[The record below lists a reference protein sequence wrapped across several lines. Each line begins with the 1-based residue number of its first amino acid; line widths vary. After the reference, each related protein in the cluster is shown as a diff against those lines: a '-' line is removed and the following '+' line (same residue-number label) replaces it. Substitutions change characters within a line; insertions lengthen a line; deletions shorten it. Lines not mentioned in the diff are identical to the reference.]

1 MMPHP
6 PTAAGTL
13 TGRMVRTLAAPL
25 SVLALLLAVFGGWA
39 IYGAVQAVNDRILL
53 AAARAISESL
63 VSDDGAIAMDLPPSA
78 FAMLEDA
85 QRDNVFYVIRHGRQ
99 NISGYDRLA
108 EASPVSSEG
117 EPAFRNARFL
127 GYPVRV
133 VTVGRH
139 LPSINGLLTVT
150 VAETTGARDRVV
162 LQMLVALA
170 LLELCLLGLA
180 SMLLPR
186 AVQRGLRPLDR
197 LTAELM
203 TRSSSSYA
211 PLPVASVPA
220 ELSALVAGFN
230 SLLARLEAAAE
241 GIRRFT
247 ADASHQMRTPL
258 AILKAHVAGLR
269 ATLPP
274 AQETTS
280 VLDDIDQATARLQN
294 LLVQLLALA
303 RAEGAASTA
312 IARQR
317 VDAVEVTRDCALGY
331 ADRAHELGVDIGFHA
346 AERGLFC
353 HADPHLLG
361 ELVGNLVDNAIR
373 YNRPG
378 GAVDVS
384 VMRGDDGAILVLVED
399 DGPGLPAADRARVFD
414 RFVRLNPGGNAQG
427 SGLGLAISRTLAEA
441 LGARLELHARDAG
454 SGLAVCITLPA
465 ATAI

>member
-6 PTAAGTL
+6 PLAAGTL

-25 SVLALLLAVFGGWA
+25 SVLALLLAVFGAWA

-99 NISGYDRLA
+99 NISGYDSLA

-117 EPAFRNARFL
+117 EPAFRNTRFL

-186 AVQRGLRPLDR
+186 AVQRGLRPLDQ

-220 ELSALVAGFN
+220 ELSALVVGFN

-258 AILKAHVAGLR
+258 AILKAHVAGRGDARLR
-269 ATLPP
+269 A
-274 AQETTS
+274 
-280 VLDDIDQATARLQN
+280 
-294 LLVQLLALA
+294 
-303 RAEGAASTA
+303 
-312 IARQR
+312 
-317 VDAVEVTRDCALGY
+317 
-331 ADRAHELGVDIGFHA
+331 
-346 AERGLFC
+346 GLC
-353 HADPHLLG
+353 
-361 ELVGNLVDNAIR
+361 
-373 YNRPG
+373 RPG
-378 GAVDVS
+378 A
-384 VMRGDDGAILVLVED
+384 
-399 DGPGLPAADRARVFD
+399 
-414 RFVRLNPGGNAQG
+414 
-427 SGLGLAISRTLAEA
+427 
-441 LGARLELHARDAG
+441 
-454 SGLAVCITLPA
+454 
-465 ATAI
+465 